1 VQYVEA
7 EPGKLQKWMQRFG
20 VSLPA
25 MPGVQTLAAPQ
36 AEVQGA
42 LVAMGLGLPAA
53 TGVLPDLA
61 WLANVAA
68 KRQPFAATV
77 HCLCTPP

>member
-1 VQYVEA
+1 
-7 EPGKLQKWMQRFG
+7 
-20 VSLPA
+20 
-25 MPGVQTLAAPQ
+25 
-36 AEVQGA
+36 
-42 LVAMGLGLPAA
+42 MGLGLPAA